1 MGKLVVEVDGHDF
14 HDRTKEQASYD
25 RKRDREL
32 SLEGYRVIRFT
43 GSDVYN
49 FPDQC
54 TEDIDYHVNDLA
66 DTLLRA
72 YTGRGNIDELIS
84 G

>member
-1 MGKLVVEVDGHDF
+1 MGKLIVEVDGHDY

-32 SLEGYRVIRFT
+32 TLEGYRVVRFT
-43 GSDVYN
+43 GSDVFN
-49 FPDQC
+49 HPAEC
-54 TEDIDYHVNDLA
+54 AEDIDWQLNDLA
-66 DTLLRA
+66 QKILDNYRD
-72 YTGRGNIDELIS
+72 RGSLEELIY